1 MNHYVINLTVLA
13 LVVGANPTFVNADD
27 QVVDNSWMSPIA
39 REFAELDTS
48 GNGLLNP
55 HEASKGNAFNKKSFA
70 EADLNN
76 DGGIDVDEYIYYK
89 KGKWPTIEDRVEV
102 DPDKVSQLIKGVNQY
117 QKKLYI

>member
-27 QVVDNSWMSPIA
+27 QGVDNSWMSPIA
-39 REFAELDTS
+39 REFSELDTS

-55 HEASKGNAFNKKSFA
+55 HEASKGSAFNKKSFA

-76 DGGIDVDEYIYYK
+76 DGGIDLDEYIYYK
-89 KGKWPTIEDRVEV
+89 KGNWPTIEDRVEI
-102 DPDKVSQLIKGVNQY
+102 DSEKVSKMIKGATQ
-117 QKKLYI
+117 QHEKLYI